1 MRLGSILE
9 SELLPGPQT
18 SQEGALRPQARAGQ
32 SVVLAQGMAPLLR
45 SGVGVLG
52 GGKAGGIRE
61 PEAGRLQASN
71 CLWMKMHWV
80 GSRGAGRLF
89 LEVTGSAQ
97 PRTHYWEGARKE
109 PKWGWAPEACE
120 WEPRFPDAPQLE
132 VPNGPTLR
140 KQPLHHGAHF
150 PPSLPGNP
158 FLYR

>member
-1 MRLGSILE
+1 MSCSQGLRLHRKEHSDPRP
-9 SELLPGPQT
+9 ELDKVW
-18 SQEGALRPQARAGQ
+18 S
-32 SVVLAQGMAPLLR
+32 LLR
-45 SGVGVLG
+45 AWPLCSGLGGGVLG
-52 GGKAGGIRE
+52 GGKAGGIWE